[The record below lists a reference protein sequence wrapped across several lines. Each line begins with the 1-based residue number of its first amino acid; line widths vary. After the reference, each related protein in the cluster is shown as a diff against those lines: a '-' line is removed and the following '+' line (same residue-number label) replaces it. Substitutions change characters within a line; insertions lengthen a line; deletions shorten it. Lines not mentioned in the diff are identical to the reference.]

1 MHSVTSLLHRM
12 FICAVLGAPGPQL
25 FIPQNLPLPLCAS
38 TLPTFFRL
46 YNSRS
51 PETAALHVALG
62 DRHPLDVAR
71 VDTLGGQH
79 KYFVCQAA
87 YGFLGDVMSMS
98 EGMRALGPSR

>member
-1 MHSVTSLLHRM
+1 M
-12 FICAVLGAPGPQL
+12 
-25 FIPQNLPLPLCAS
+25 CAS
-38 TLPTFFRL
+38 TLRTFFRL